1 MKVKNQFVVSIHVL
15 DLGEK
20 MQFLLVAPNG
30 AVLECL
36 DNVDD
41 IPAVLQETIDNGK
54 SVHTSD

>member
-1 MKVKNQFVVSIHVL
+1 MKVKNQFVLSVHVL
-15 DLGEK
+15 NLGEK

-41 IPAVLQETIDNGK
+41 IPAVLQETIDQQK